1 MANEWVEFAGTCLKV
16 VFFFNVRTHE
26 RLSSFPQLAER
37 HVHQHRKA
45 HDHAESASGAAKEV
59 GKAAEPLRPM
69 SLPPRKLEP
78 SAEMLADIGAAQ
90 FEGLKGNSQERER
103 EVRDKIWEPR
113 IAARAMHVAHQP
125 CPLMLLVDM
134 GRVLGVDAARSPQ
147 LMWLADAALTP
158 ELPAGWV
165 EHVPDDG
172 PPYYW
177 NPVCNVA
184 QWEHPYVSYL
194 TGVARQLAPVRK
206 VVTSKILSTPRASST
221 MRVLSPSSP
230 RESPTHGG

>member
-1 MANEWVEFAGTCLKV
+1 M
-16 VFFFNVRTHE
+16 
-26 RLSSFPQLAER
+26 
-37 HVHQHRKA
+37 
-45 HDHAESASGAAKEV
+45 
-59 GKAAEPLRPM
+59 
-69 SLPPRKLEP
+69 
-78 SAEMLADIGAAQ
+78 
-90 FEGLKGNSQERER
+90 
-103 EVRDKIWEPR
+103 
-113 IAARAMHVAHQP
+113 AARAVKVAHQP

-165 EHVPDDG
+165 EHIADDG

-177 NPVCNVA
+177 NPVCNIA

-206 VVTSKILSTPRASST
+206 VVTSKALSTPRSSSMT
-221 MRVLSPSSP
+221 RMHSPSSP
-230 RESPTHGG
+230 ISPIED